1 MTNKHEDNNS
11 NRHIVVK
18 KYPVSFHYKKINKH
32 KSQGP
37 GKTTDLEKLIMRR
50 QIVQQH
56 YHIQQFHQGIPTG
69 HLHRGIV

>member
-1 MTNKHEDNNS
+1 MKTIIQIDILWSKNIQS
-11 NRHIVVK
+11 AFTLK
-18 KYPVSFHYKKINKH
+18 KKTH

-37 GKTTDLEKLIMRR
+37 GKTTDLEELIMRR